1 MMKHILPALL
11 CAGFCTGA
19 LAQADPSSQ
28 PDPSSQTGR
37 PDARQAVPAPQN
49 RHQADERERRGSYA
63 PLPPAPPERA
73 ESGAINPATG
83 QYYPPAG
90 NGDVINP
97 ATGERYLGVPGG
109 YVNPNTGELMPRI
122 R

>member
-1 MMKHILPALL
+1 MMKKILAALL
-11 CAGFCTGA
+11 SALFCAA
-19 LAQADPSSQ
+19 AMAQVSQ
-28 PDPSSQTGR
+28 PD
-37 PDARQAVPAPQN
+37 DARTLPPPQN
-49 RHQADERERRGSYA
+49 RHQADERERQGNLPR
-63 PLPPAPPERA
+63 LPPPAATERS
-73 ESGAINPATG
+73 ETGAINPATG

-97 ATGERYLGVPGG
+97 STGERYLGIPGG

>member
-1 MMKHILPALL
+1 MMKKILPALL
-11 CAGFCTGA
+11 CAGFCTMA

-28 PDPSSQTGR
+28 SDPSSQPNQSDAGR
-37 PDARQAVPAPQN
+37 AVPAPQN
-49 RHQADERERRGSYA
+49 RHQADERERQGNLSR
-63 PLPPAPPERA
+63 LPPPSPERA
-73 ESGAINPATG
+73 ETGAINPATG
-83 QYYPPAG
+83 QYYPPTG

-97 ATGERYLGVPGG
+97 STGERYLGVPGG

>member
-1 MMKHILPALL
+1 MMKKIVPALL
-11 CAGFCTGA
+11 PLLLCAPGH
-19 LAQADPSSQ
+19 AQVSRDSGDEAP
-28 PDPSSQTGR
+28 P
-37 PDARQAVPAPQN
+37 AVSAPQN
-49 RHQADERERRGSYA
+49 RHQADERERQGRPGE
-63 PLPPAPPERA
+63 LPRLAPPERA

-97 ATGERYLGVPGG
+97 STGERYLGIPGG

>member
-1 MMKHILPALL
+1 MALL
-11 CAGFCTGA
+11 AGLAAGA
-19 LAQADPSSQ
+19 GAQSPAGDMRAASPQQEQASEA
-28 PDPSSQTGR
+28 
-37 PDARQAVPAPQN
+37 DARARRADTTAPMP
-49 RHQADERERRGSYA
+49 R
-63 PLPPAPPERA
+63 PEPRQ
-73 ESGAINPATG
+73 ESGAVNPASG

-109 YVNPNTGELMPRI
+109 YVNPNTGELVPRI

>member
-1 MMKHILPALL
+1 MMKKFPPALL
-11 CAGFCTGA
+11 CACLWGAA
-19 LAQADPSSQ
+19 LAQASQ
-28 PDPSSQTGR
+28 SETE
-37 PDARQAVPAPQN
+37 QAMPAPQN
-49 RHQADERERRGSYA
+49 RHQADERERQGRFPTPQPSQ
-63 PLPPAPPERA
+63 ERA
-73 ESGAINPATG
+73 ETGAINPASG

>member
-1 MMKHILPALL
+1 MMRKFLPVLL
-11 CAGFCTGA
+11 CACFSTAA
-19 LAQADPSSQ
+19 LAQANQS
-28 PDPSSQTGR
+28 
-37 PDARQAVPAPQN
+37 DAEVAAPAPQN
-49 RHQADERERRGSYA
+49 RHQADERELQGSVPRPPPRA
-63 PLPPAPPERA
+63 P
-73 ESGAINPATG
+73 ESGAVNPSNG

-97 ATGERYLGVPGG
+97 STGERYIGVPGG

>member
-1 MMKHILPALL
+1 MMKKILPALL
-11 CAGFCTGA
+11 CASFCTVA
-19 LAQADPSSQ
+19 LAQADPSAQSDRA
-28 PDPSSQTGR
+28 DPA
-37 PDARQAVPAPQN
+37 PAAPAPQN
-49 RHQADERERRGSYA
+49 RHQADERERQGSF
-63 PLPPAPPERA
+63 PRLPPPSPERA
-73 ESGAINPATG
+73 ETGAINPANG

>member
-1 MMKHILPALL
+1 MIKTFLPALL
-11 CAGFCTGA
+11 CACCCTAA
-19 LAQADPSSQ
+19 LAQATGSDKE
-28 PDPSSQTGR
+28 QT
-37 PDARQAVPAPQN
+37 VPPPQN
-49 RHQADERERRGSYA
+49 RHQADERERQGSF
-63 PLPPAPPERA
+63 PRLPPSPERA
-73 ESGAINPATG
+73 ETGAINPANG

-97 ATGERYLGVPGG
+97 ATGERYLGIPGG

>member
-1 MMKHILPALL
+1 MMKKFLPALL
-11 CAGFCTGA
+11 YACCCTA
-19 LAQADPSSQ
+19 AQAQAQANQ
-28 PDPSSQTGR
+28 PG
-37 PDARQAVPAPQN
+37 AEQASPAPQN
-49 RHQADERERRGSYA
+49 RHQADERERQGRF
-63 PLPPAPPERA
+63 PRLPPSSPERA
-73 ESGAINPATG
+73 DTGAINPANG

-97 ATGERYLGVPGG
+97 ATGERYLGIPGG

>member
-1 MMKHILPALL
+1 MIRKFLPALL
-11 CAGFCTGA
+11 CACYCAAA
-19 LAQADPSSQ
+19 LAQANQVETD
-28 PDPSSQTGR
+28 
-37 PDARQAVPAPQN
+37 QAAPAPAPQN
-49 RHQADERERRGSYA
+49 RHQADERERQGSF
-63 PLPPAPPERA
+63 PRLPPPERA
-73 ESGAINPATG
+73 ETGAINPANG

-97 ATGERYLGVPGG
+97 ATGERYLGIPGG

>member
-1 MMKHILPALL
+1 MMKKFLPALL
-11 CAGFCTGA
+11 CACCCTA
-19 LAQADPSSQ
+19 AQAQAQANQ
-28 PDPSSQTGR
+28 PG
-37 PDARQAVPAPQN
+37 AEQASPAPQN
-49 RHQADERERRGSYA
+49 RHQADERERQGRF
-63 PLPPAPPERA
+63 PRLPPSSPERA
-73 ESGAINPATG
+73 DTGAINPANG

-97 ATGERYLGVPGG
+97 ATGERYLGIPGG

>member
-1 MMKHILPALL
+1 MSMMRKFLPVLL
-11 CAGFCTGA
+11 CACFSTAA
-19 LAQADPSSQ
+19 LAQANQS
-28 PDPSSQTGR
+28 
-37 PDARQAVPAPQN
+37 DAELAAPAPQN
-49 RHQADERERRGSYA
+49 RHQADERELQGSV
-63 PLPPAPPERA
+63 PKPPPRPPERP
-73 ESGAINPATG
+73 ESGAVNPSNG

-97 ATGERYLGVPGG
+97 STGERYIGVPGG

>member
-1 MMKHILPALL
+1 MMKKILPALL
-11 CAGFCTGA
+11 CAGACATA
-19 LAQADPSSQ
+19 LAQADPSGQPEPSPQSSQ
-28 PDPSSQTGR
+28 PDAGR
-37 PDARQAVPAPQN
+37 AVPPPQN
-49 RHQADERERRGSYA
+49 RHQADERERQGNFARV
-63 PLPPAPPERA
+63 PPPSPERA
-73 ESGAINPATG
+73 GTGAINPATG

>member
-1 MMKHILPALL
+1 MMRKFLSALL
-11 CAGFCTGA
+11 CACYCAAA
-19 LAQADPSSQ
+19 LAQANQVETD
-28 PDPSSQTGR
+28 
-37 PDARQAVPAPQN
+37 QAAPAPQN
-49 RHQADERERRGSYA
+49 RHQADERERQGSF
-63 PLPPAPPERA
+63 PRLPPPERA
-73 ESGAINPATG
+73 ETGAINPANG

-97 ATGERYLGVPGG
+97 ATGERYLGIPGG

>member
-1 MMKHILPALL
+1 MMKKFLPALL
-11 CAGFCTGA
+11 WACCCASA
-19 LAQADPSSQ
+19 LAQANQS
-28 PDPSSQTGR
+28 G
-37 PDARQAVPAPQN
+37 AEQAAPPPQN
-49 RHQADERERRGSYA
+49 RHQADERERQGRF
-63 PLPPAPPERA
+63 PRLPPPSQERA
-73 ESGAINPATG
+73 ETGAINPANG

-97 ATGERYLGVPGG
+97 ATGERYLGTPGG

>member
-1 MMKHILPALL
+1 MMKKFLPALL
-11 CAGFCTGA
+11 WACCCASA
-19 LAQADPSSQ
+19 LAQASQ
-28 PDPSSQTGR
+28 S
-37 PDARQAVPAPQN
+37 DAEQAAPPPQN
-49 RHQADERERRGSYA
+49 RHQADERERQGRFSRL
-63 PLPPAPPERA
+63 LPPSQERA
-73 ESGAINPATG
+73 ETGAINPANG

-97 ATGERYLGVPGG
+97 ATGERYLGTPGG

>member
-1 MMKHILPALL
+1 MMKNLLPALL
-11 CAGFCTGA
+11 WACCCTFA
-19 LAQADPSSQ
+19 LAQANQS
-28 PDPSSQTGR
+28 
-37 PDARQAVPAPQN
+37 DAEPAAPPQN
-49 RHQADERERRGSYA
+49 RHQADERERQGRF
-63 PLPPAPPERA
+63 PRLPPPSQDRA
-73 ESGAINPATG
+73 ETGAINPANG

-97 ATGERYLGVPGG
+97 ATGERYLGTPGG

>member
-1 MMKHILPALL
+1 MMKKILPALL
-11 CAGFCTGA
+11 SAFFCAAA
-19 LAQADPSSQ
+19 LAQASQ
-28 PDPSSQTGR
+28 PDGEPV
-37 PDARQAVPAPQN
+37 PPAPQN
-49 RHQADERERRGSYA
+49 RHQADERERQGSF
-63 PLPPAPPERA
+63 PSLPPRSAPERA

-97 ATGERYLGVPGG
+97 ATGERYLGIPGG